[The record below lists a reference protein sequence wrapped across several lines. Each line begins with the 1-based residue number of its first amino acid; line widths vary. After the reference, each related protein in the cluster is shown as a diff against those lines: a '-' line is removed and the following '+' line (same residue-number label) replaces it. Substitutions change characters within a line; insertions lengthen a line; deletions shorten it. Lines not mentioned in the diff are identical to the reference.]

1 VRSRVRALA
10 SHSLALAPPILPM
23 PPKAPGANDPAASE
37 LARLHRLVADK
48 SGEVIQFQELQSQL
62 QVQLREAVGR
72 ADAAESASAAS
83 ARRCVELE
91 HDVGEA
97 SDAVEDL
104 ARQLESRD
112 AAVTRLE
119 AQLAQAQRNA
129 EEASAQATEV
139 HGNTRAQSAALVQ
152 AEARAA
158 AAELRGDKLFAAAE
172 VRQRRTASL

>member
-1 VRSRVRALA
+1 
-10 SHSLALAPPILPM
+10 M
-23 PPKAPGANDPAASE
+23 
-37 LARLHRLVADK
+37 
-48 SGEVIQFQELQSQL
+48 
-62 QVQLREAVGR
+62 
-72 ADAAESASAAS
+72 
-83 ARRCVELE
+83 
-91 HDVGEA
+91 
-97 SDAVEDL
+97 
-104 ARQLESRD
+104 
-112 AAVTRLE
+112 TRLE